1 MTGPVKKLGNY
12 HKIVD
17 DGPKQDYHNISSKKS
32 GRCSVSANGSQYE
45 VLSPWAE
52 VDPIPL
58 KGITPRLSDLK
69 GKNIGLLINGK
80 RASRPILSVV
90 ERKLKER
97 YPTAIFSYFHPGS
110 GAEAEDVEKREK
122 LTLATWVK
130 TVDAVVLAVGD

>member
-1 MTGPVKKLGNY
+1 
-12 HKIVD
+12 
-17 DGPKQDYHNISSKKS
+17 
-32 GRCSVSANGSQYE
+32 VSTNGGQYE

-97 YPTAIFSYFHPGS
+97 YPTATFSYFHPGS
-110 GAEAEDVEKREK
+110 SAEAEDVEKREK
-122 LTLATWVK
+122 VTLATWVK

>member
-1 MTGPVKKLGNY
+1 VSTNGN
-12 HKIVD
+12 
-17 DGPKQDYHNISSKKS
+17 
-32 GRCSVSANGSQYE
+32 QYE

-80 RASRPILSVV
+80 RASRPILAVV
-90 ERKLKER
+90 ERKFKEK
-97 YPTAIFSYFHPGS
+97 YPTTTFSYFHPGS
-110 GAEAEDVEKREK
+110 SAEAEEVEKREK
-122 LTLATWVK
+122 VTLATWAK